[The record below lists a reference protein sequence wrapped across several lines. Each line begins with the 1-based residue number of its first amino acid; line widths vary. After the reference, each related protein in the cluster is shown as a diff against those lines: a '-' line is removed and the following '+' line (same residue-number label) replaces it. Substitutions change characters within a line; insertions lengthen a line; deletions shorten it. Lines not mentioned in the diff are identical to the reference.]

1 MTSLNR
7 IRIRSSWLALLTLAV
22 PAASAAQEPADL
34 LEAAM
39 FNDVEAVK
47 AFIESGADINQTNDY
62 GQTALI
68 LACNYDYEDLAEYL
82 IAQGA
87 DPNVQGQDGGSAL
100 MAAASNSAKLVE
112 LLLAEGAD
120 VSARM
125 ANGSGVMTQFTVG
138 VITER
143 VPLELG
149 ETLLT
154 HGAEV
159 DEAMTGGATDGY
171 TPLMMAARNN
181 QEELVRFLIEHG
193 ANVNA
198 VAGDGATPLS
208 LAEEEGHGNIVEILK
223 ASGAGG

>member
-34 LEAAM
+34 LKAAM
-39 FNDVEAVK
+39 FDDMEAVK

-112 LLLAEGAD
+112 LLLARGAD

-125 ANGSGVMTQFTVG
+125 TNGSGVMTQFTVG

-149 ETLLT
+149 ETLLA

-181 QEELVRFLIEHG
+181 QEPLVRFLIEHG
-193 ANVNA
+193 ADVNA

-208 LAEEEGHGNIVEILK
+208 LAEEEGHENIVEILK
-223 ASGAGG
+223 ANGAGG